1 MVKYHVHKIVVFAS
15 AALPAVVAE
24 PTTFALSAILSTL
37 PKPTIA
43 FDIPPIVPVNV
54 GLANLLLNSMH
65 FVEQNLLV
73 Y

>member
-1 MVKYHVHKIVVFAS
+1 LFVAS

-24 PTTFALSAILSTL
+24 PTNLCAVGYISTL

-54 GLANLLLNSMH
+54 GLAKFAFKFNALC
-65 FVEQNLLV
+65 
-73 Y
+73 